1 MISVLASIR
10 VKEGQR
16 AAFLDI
22 FKANIQKVR
31 EETGCLEYYPA
42 IDIDSGFGVQVL
54 DANVVTII
62 EKWQSLEALTAHL
75 ATPHMLA
82 YREKVKDLVE
92 NLSLKVLQQA

>member
-10 VKEGQR
+10 VKQGQR
-16 AAFLDI
+16 SAFLDV

-31 EETGCLEYYPA
+31 EEAGCIEYFPA
-42 IDIDSGFGVQVL
+42 VDIDSGLPVQCL
-54 DANVVTII
+54 DPNVITIV

-82 YREKVKDLVE
+82 YRENVKDMVE
-92 NLSLKVLQQA
+92 DLCLKVLQQA